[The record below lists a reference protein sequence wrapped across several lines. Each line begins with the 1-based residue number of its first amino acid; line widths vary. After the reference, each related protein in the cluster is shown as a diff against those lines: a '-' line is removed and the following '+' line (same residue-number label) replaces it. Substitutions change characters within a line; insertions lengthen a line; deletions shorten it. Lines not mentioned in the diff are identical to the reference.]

1 MDGSKL
7 DAQRDFVA
15 RQYAHLVTRGLDD
28 ASARQRLREVLG
40 AAAVEWLGT
49 EPADSAAT
57 QPEDADGGRRVVGIA
72 RQLGGDAG
80 RAQAELIQ
88 AFAQARLLAL
98 DWWRPVRSFLLY
110 ALFLLALAAVI
121 AAVYLLFVLPAFSQ
135 LDRTIGVGDGAA
147 GWISAHGAIRLL
159 APLVV
164 MAVAFA
170 LLAMRWVRAYRRM
183 ARFEPLAGVDAF
195 QVLRCLEFAA
205 AIHASGVADAA
216 VLAPA
221 LEAAGWP
228 AGRPLEAAGEAV
240 GERLD
245 QAGRLGSFAAELDW
259 QRRVHW
265 STTQARLEL
274 SRDRLILFARV
285 LFYIL
290 IGSMVTVLYLP
301 IFSVASM
308 MGVQ

>member
-7 DAQRDFVA
+7 DAQRDFVT
-15 RQYAHLVTRGLDD
+15 RQYAQLVARGMDEV
-28 ASARQRLREVLG
+28 SARQRLREVLG
-40 AAAVEWLGT
+40 AAAVDWLGN
-49 EPADSAAT
+49 EPSDAAAAS
-57 QPEDADGGRRVVGIA
+57 PDGGRRVVEIA
-72 RQLGGDAG
+72 RQLGGDAA

-121 AAVYLLFVLPAFSQ
+121 ATIYLLFVLPAFSH
-135 LDRTIGVGDGAA
+135 LGRTIGAGDGAA

-159 APLVV
+159 APLVL
-164 MAVAFA
+164 MTLAFA
-170 LLAMRWVRAYRRM
+170 LLAARWFRAYRRM
-183 ARFEPLAGVDAF
+183 ARFEPPDGAVAF

-205 AIHASGVADAA
+205 AINASGVADVA
-216 VLAPA
+216 VLGPA
-221 LEAAGWP
+221 LQAAGWP
-228 AGRPLEAAGEAV
+228 AGQPLEAAGEDV

-245 QAGRLGSFAAELDW
+245 QAGRLGTFAAELDW

-265 STTQARLEL
+265 STTQAQLEL

-290 IGSMVTVLYLP
+290 IGSMVTMLYLP